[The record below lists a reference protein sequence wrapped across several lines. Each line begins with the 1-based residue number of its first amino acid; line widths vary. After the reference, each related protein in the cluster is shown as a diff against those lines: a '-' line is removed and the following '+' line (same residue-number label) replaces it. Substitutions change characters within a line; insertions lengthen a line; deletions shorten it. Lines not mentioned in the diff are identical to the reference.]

1 MPVEQAVAAAGAEAD
16 VRAAMEE
23 RAAIEAELSGLEAE
37 LKTHGNVGM
46 NAPLVDAEGF
56 PRSDIDVYRVRV
68 IRNRIIST
76 AAAAGCVSPLV
87 ALVLTVPRR
96 PLAPCRGHC
105 SAAQRSQGGHEAHRR
120 RARASPQRVRGVPA
134 DPGAVR
140 IGSGDAP
147 RHRPVASDGGGRVCA
162 CPRPRRAY
170 TDPSQFVPHQL
181 VATEARPRSSPTG
194 TPFP

>member
-1 MPVEQAVAAAGAEAD
+1 MPVEQAMAAAGAEAE

-76 AAAAGCVSPLV
+76 AVVS
-87 ALVLTVPRR
+87 
-96 PLAPCRGHC
+96 
-105 SAAQRSQGGHEAHRR
+105 
-120 RARASPQRVRGVPA
+120 
-134 DPGAVR
+134 
-140 IGSGDAP
+140 GS
-147 RHRPVASDGGGRVCA
+147 
-162 CPRPRRAY
+162 
-170 TDPSQFVPHQL
+170 
-181 VATEARPRSSPTG
+181 
-194 TPFP
+194 